1 MEAAIISEKGRRSK
15 MEDSSFLDLNFAK
28 KGWVFGGIY
37 DGHGGKFTA
46 KYAGE
51 KLDQKFLEK
60 LLFGLSAR
68 EAFIETYQEI
78 SEELKNQK
86 SGSTAVN
93 FLIKNGEI
101 FTANIGDSRIIVIG
115 EEGFTQ
121 LTVDHR
127 VSNPEER
134 ERVKKVG
141 GRIFSSYLIKGFK
154 GVMNTRAFGDQQ
166 FRSVGV
172 ISVPF
177 LNQYRISREDII
189 LLAACDGLF
198 DFMSNEE
205 VASLVREFPEPN
217 QLVEALKKEVL
228 INRRG
233 TDNLTIV
240 VVSLKNLLEIKLKST
255 GN

>member
-15 MEDSSFLDLNFAK
+15 MEDTYFLDLNFAK

-46 KYAGE
+46 KYLGE
-51 KLDQKFLEK
+51 KLHQKFLEK
-60 LLFGLSAR
+60 LLFGLSAQ

-78 SEELKNQK
+78 SEKLKNQK

-93 FLIKNGEI
+93 FLIRGNEI
-101 FTANIGDSRIIVIG
+101 FIANIGDSRIIVIG
-115 EEGFTQ
+115 EEGLTQ

-127 VSNPEER
+127 VNNPEER
-134 ERVKKVG
+134 ERVKKAG

-177 LNQYRISREDII
+177 LNQYRILRKDLTLI
-189 LLAACDGLF
+189 AACDGLF
-198 DFMSNEE
+198 DFMSNKEI
-205 VASLVREFPEPN
+205 ANFARRFLEPN